1 MSVSE
6 PIGVKV
12 PEILLPKA
20 DINPTKWAVIACD
33 QFTSQPEYWE
43 DVANLVGDCPST
55 LHMILPEVWL
65 HANDVAERIAKS
77 QAIMQDY
84 LKADLF
90 EHKNGFI
97 LVERT
102 NSGKVQTGLM
112 VALDLETYDF
122 NKGSQTLIRA
132 TEGTILDRLP
142 PRMQVRRGA
151 SLEMPHIMVLYDDQ
165 ANVVLKDVQ
174 QVKSSLEVCY
184 DFDLMQGSGHLKGYL
199 VDDVRLVESITSHL
213 AQLIKPEYYTQRYGN
228 VDADHPL
235 LFAMG
240 DGNHSLATAKAI
252 WEELKP
258 SVGMDHPARYAL
270 VELVNLHDPALQ
282 FEGIHRVLFNVD
294 KNFLSSMLETWQGHV
309 SMVPVHSLAAM
320 TRRVNEAGKDQQVFG
335 IININGYQLVE
346 LNGLSQN
353 LAVGNLQAFLDE
365 YLKTH
370 PETKIDYVHGD
381 DVVDE
386 LGKKFGNIGFY
397 LPAIPKSSFFKTV
410 IVDGALPRK
419 TFSMGHAKDKR
430 FYMECRKIVPSI
442 S

>member
-1 MSVSE
+1 MSVFNQ
-6 PIGVKV
+6 IGVKV
-12 PEILLPKA
+12 PEILLPKKEI
-20 DINPTKWAVIACD
+20 DPTKWAVIACD

-43 DVANLVGDCPST
+43 DVAKLVGDSPST
-55 LHMILPEVWL
+55 LQMILPEVWL
-65 HANDVAERIAKS
+65 HASDVAERIAKS
-77 QAIMQDY
+77 HAVMREY
-84 LKADLF
+84 LQADLF
-90 EHKNGFI
+90 DHKNGFI

-112 VALDLETYDF
+112 VAMDLETYDF

-142 PRMQVRRGA
+142 SRMKVRRGA
-151 SLEMPHIMVLYDDQ
+151 SLELPHIMVLYDDQ
-165 ANVVLKDVQ
+165 ANVVLKEVQ
-174 QVKSSLEVCY
+174 QVKSSLEICY
-184 DFDLMQGSGHLKGYL
+184 DFDLMQDSGHLKGYL
-199 VDDVRLVESITSHL
+199 VKDERLVESITSHL
-213 AQLIKPEYYTQRYGN
+213 AQLIKPDYYTQRYGN
-228 VDADHPL
+228 VGSNHPL

-294 KNFLSSMLETWQGHV
+294 KNFLASMLEKWQEHV
-309 SMVPVHSLAAM
+309 SMVPVHNLAAL
-320 TRRVNEAGKDQQVFG
+320 TRRVNEARKDQQVFG
-335 IININGYQLVE
+335 IININGYQLIE
-346 LNGLSQN
+346 LRGLSQN
-353 LAVGNLQAFLDE
+353 LAVGNLQAYLDD
-365 YLKTH
+365 YLKAY

-381 DVVDE
+381 DVVDGH
-386 LGKKFGNIGFY
+386 GKKFGNIGFY
-397 LPAIPKSSFFKTV
+397 LPAIPKASFFKTV

-430 FYMECRKIVPSI
+430 FYMECRKIGP
-442 S
+442 

>member
-1 MSVSE
+1 MSVFDR
-6 PIGVKV
+6 IGVKV
-12 PEILLPKA
+12 PEILLPKKN
-20 DINPTKWAVIACD
+20 INPTKWAVIACD

-65 HANDVAERIAKS
+65 HADDVTERIAKG
-77 QAIMQDY
+77 QATMREY
-84 LKADLF
+84 LQSDLF
-90 EHKNGFI
+90 DTKNGFI

-151 SLEMPHIMVLYDDQ
+151 PLEMPHIMVLYDDQ

-174 QVKSSLEVCY
+174 QIKNALEVCY

-199 VDDVRLVESITSHL
+199 VEDERLIESITSHL
-213 AQLIKPEYYTQRYGN
+213 TELIKPVYYTQRYGN
-228 VDADHPL
+228 VRPDHPL

-240 DGNHSLATAKAI
+240 DGNHSLATAKAV

-294 KNFLSSMLETWQGHV
+294 KNFLASMLEHWQGHV
-309 SMVPVHSLAAM
+309 SIVPVQTLAALA
-320 TRRVNEAGKDQQVFG
+320 RRVNGADKDQQVFG

-346 LNGLSQN
+346 LEGLAQN
-353 LAVGNLQAFLDE
+353 LAVGNLQAYLDE
-365 YLKTH
+365 YLRNH

-381 DVVDE
+381 DVVE
-386 LGKKFGNIGFY
+386 SLGQKFGNTGFY
-397 LPAIPKSSFFKTV
+397 LPAIAKNSFFKTV

-430 FYMECRKIVPSI
+430 FYMECRKIVP
-442 S
+442 

>member
-6 PIGVKV
+6 QIGVKV
-12 PEILLPKA
+12 PEILLPKNN
-20 DINPTKWAVIACD
+20 INPTKWAVIACD

-43 DVANLVGDCPST
+43 DVANLVRDCPST
-55 LHMILPEVWL
+55 LHMILPEVCL
-65 HANDVAERIAKS
+65 QADDVTERIAKS
-77 QAIMQDY
+77 QSTMREY
-84 LKADLF
+84 LQADLF
-90 EHKNGFI
+90 DTKNGFI

-151 SLEMPHIMVLYDDQ
+151 PLEMPHIMVLYDDQ
-165 ANVVLKDVQ
+165 SNVVLKDVQ
-174 QVKSSLEVCY
+174 QIKNALEVCY

-199 VDDVRLVESITSHL
+199 VEDERLIESITSQL
-213 AQLIKPEYYTQRYGN
+213 AELIKPEYYTQRYGD
-228 VDADHPL
+228 VDPNHPL

-240 DGNHSLATAKAI
+240 DGNHSLATAKAV

-258 SVGMDHPARYAL
+258 NVSMDHPARYAL
-270 VELVNLHDPALQ
+270 VELVNLHDAALQ

-294 KNFLSSMLETWQGHV
+294 KNFLANLLEHWQGHI
-309 SMVPVHSLAAM
+309 SIVPVQTLAAL
-320 TRRVNEAGKDQQVFG
+320 TRRVNGADKDQQVFG

-346 LNGLSQN
+346 LEGLSQN
-353 LAVGNLQAFLDE
+353 LAVGNLQAYLDD
-365 YLKTH
+365 YLKDH

-381 DVVDE
+381 DVVE
-386 LGKKFGNIGFY
+386 SLGQKFGNIGFY
-397 LPAIPKSSFFKTV
+397 LPAIAKNSFFKTV

-430 FYMECRKIVPSI
+430 FYMEGRKIVP
-442 S
+442 